1 MDYKKAIEDVT
12 RYKDEMASI
21 RDAMNTGQQVPTDAM
36 PSLGR
41 NYERIIRPYVN
52 AIGLR
57 EPGEHNQHGYT
68 FKYENPIELAV
79 KDWEFFHLNK
89 AVQFLNLMIGRLEY
103 LSSTDTKEEPL
114 DDTALRLLKA
124 LIELATTSKSLTT
137 TLPIEGIRLL
147 TLTNSNDTA
156 NLQDAAQSL
165 LKHNYIQE
173 VTSED
178 STITITLSNSTPL
191 PKISDTDKIEAL
203 QRNRIKKALLFF
215 LYERYKE
222 ARHLKAGMAPLVP
235 LAPILGVAN
244 TTIQLYAQ
252 ELIDD
257 GLIEY
262 AVMDGG
268 QFTCNLTN
276 YGAQLSRSRKT
287 LIEEF
292 PTLDISF
299 PTKSNEMTESHTPH
313 HSADPRKVFV
323 VHGRNIK
330 ARDAMFSFLRA
341 IGLDPIEWE
350 EAVAMTKQGS
360 PYIGNVLDIAFNKA
374 KAIVVLFT
382 GDDLAKLNDALT
394 TTKPERLT
402 PQPRANVLFEAGMA
416 IGRNENQTILVELGE
431 IRSMSDIIGRHAI
444 RIDNTV
450 AKRQALADRLH
461 TAGCA
466 VKLGGRTDWHT
477 TGDFDSAILSH
488 DND

>member
-1 MDYKKAIEDVT
+1 MDYKKAIEEVT
-12 RYKDEMASI
+12 RYKDEMAGI
-21 RDAMNTGQQVPTDAM
+21 RDAMNKGQQIPADAM
-36 PSLGR
+36 PSMGR
-41 NYERIIRPYVN
+41 SYERIIRPYIN
-52 AIGLR
+52 DIGLR

-79 KDWEFFHLNK
+79 KDWQFFHLNK

-103 LSSTDTKEEPL
+103 LSSTDTNTKEEPL
-114 DDTALRLLKA
+114 DDTDLRLLKT
-124 LIELATTSKSLTT
+124 LIELATTSKSLTI
-137 TLPIEGIRLL
+137 TLPIEGLRLL
-147 TLTNSNDTA
+147 TLTNTNDVT
-156 NLQDAAQSL
+156 NLQDAAQRL
-165 LKHNYIQE
+165 LNHNYIQE
-173 VTSED
+173 VTSKD
-178 STITITLSNSTPL
+178 SNLTITLSNSLPL

-215 LYERYKE
+215 LHERYKE
-222 ARHLKAGMAPLVP
+222 VRHLKAGMTPLVP
-235 LAPILGVAN
+235 LAPILGVADRV
-244 TTIQLYAQ
+244 IQLCAQ

-257 GLIEY
+257 GLTEY

-268 QFTCNLTN
+268 QFTCNLTK
-276 YGAQLSRSRKT
+276 YGAQLSRNQKT
-287 LIEEF
+287 LIDEF

-299 PTKSNEMTESHTPH
+299 STKSNEMTENLPLT
-313 HSADPRKVFV
+313 HSVDPRKVFV

-360 PYIGNVLDIAFNKA
+360 PYIGNVLDIAFNNA
-374 KAIVVLFT
+374 KAIVVLLT
-382 GDDLAKLNDALT
+382 GDDLAKLNDALSSSE
-394 TTKPERLT
+394 PEQLT
-402 PQPRANVLFEAGMA
+402 PQPRPNVLFEAGMA

-450 AKRQALADRLH
+450 AKRQALAYRLS

-466 VKLGGRTDWHT
+466 VKIEGRTDWHT
-477 TGDFDSAILSH
+477 TGDFDNANIT
-488 DND
+488 